1 MGVSSGSELH
11 RATHYCKVSCFTQP
25 GVTRITLVWR
35 REAGRET
42 VLKRDYANQNCSI
55 AKTLELIGERWT
67 LLIIRDVFRGIR
79 RFEDFQ
85 ASNGIARNV
94 LSARLTRLVDEGIL
108 EKRPYQDRPV
118 RFEYRLTEK
127 GLALWPVLV
136 TLVKWGDAYTA
147 ENGPPV
153 VIEHKDCGGQVT
165 DHLTCDRCGQPLT
178 ARDVKTRPGPGA
190 EAAAA

>member
-1 MGVSSGSELH
+1 V
-11 RATHYCKVSCFTQP
+11 TQP
-25 GVTRITLVWR
+25 NVTTITP
-35 REAGRET
+35 
-42 VLKRDYANQNCSI
+42 VLKRDYEGQNCSI

-67 LLIIRDVFRGIR
+67 LLIIRDVFLGLR
-79 RFEDFQ
+79 RFDDLQ
-85 ASNGIARNV
+85 TQLGVARNV
-94 LSARLTRLVDEGIL
+94 LSARLTRLCDEGIL

-127 GLALWPVLV
+127 GIALWPVLV
-136 TLVKWGDAYTA
+136 TLVKWGDTYAA

-153 VIEHKDCGGQVT
+153 VIEHRDCGGQVT

-178 ARDVKTRPGPGA
+178 ARDVTPHPGPGA